1 MRPIFLLGLVL
12 VLCLIPAVWS
22 TTAAE
27 RKASAAEIVLC
38 SYNLKNWLVMDR
50 FDGEKTVLSAPK
62 PEAEKQKVVSIIAAI
77 HPDILGICEIGTED
91 DLRDLQARLKAAG
104 LDLPNIE
111 FSHGGDEHRSLALLT
126 HLPIQARNSQ
136 KGLKYQIGGVEFPFQ
151 RGILDVT
158 VRVAEDF
165 NLHCLGVHLKS
176 KRDIPEADQEVMR
189 RNEARLLRAH
199 IDGIL
204 ATDANAKIVAYG
216 DFNEDRNGAPI
227 SEVMGSR
234 NSPNYMEDLLIKDIN
249 GEVWTHF
256 WDSADAYSRFDYFF
270 MSRSLRPYVDFKRSF
285 VYSSKDFDKASDHRP
300 IVMRFGLET
309 VVNRNKRKAASQ

>member
-1 MRPIFLLGLVL
+1 MRTLFLLGSVIAIALGT
-12 VLCLIPAVWS
+12 AK
-22 TTAAE
+22 AAE
-27 RKASAAEIVLC
+27 HKTNLGDVVLC

-62 PEAEKQKVVSIIAAI
+62 PEEEKQKVISILAAI
-77 HPDILGICEIGTED
+77 KPDILGICEIGTED
-91 DLRDLQARLKAAG
+91 DLRDFQARLKSAG

-126 HLPIQARNSQ
+126 HLPIQARHSQ
-136 KGLKYQIGGVEFPFQ
+136 KALKYQIGGIDFPFQ
-151 RGILDVT
+151 RGILDAT
-158 VRVAEDF
+158 VRVGEGFD
-165 NLHCLGVHLKS
+165 LRCLGLHLKS
-176 KRDIPEADQEVMR
+176 KRDVPDADQEVMR

-199 IDGIL
+199 IDAIL
-204 ATDANAKIVAYG
+204 ATDPAAKIVAYG
-216 DFNEDRNGAPI
+216 DFNEDRNGATI
-227 SEVMGSR
+227 SEIMGSR

-285 VYSSKDFDKASDHRP
+285 IYSSKEFDKASDHRP
-300 IVMRFGLET
+300 IVMRIGQET
-309 VVNRNKRKAASQ
+309 IIERNKRKAKAK